1 MFHLIKIFLTFSVTF
16 IFTTS
21 VFAADWI
28 YYPDYDS
35 TLHVVSGDLCGD
47 KLYGNN
53 GRRGKKNSDYSPK
66 KLRPFGT
73 LSGSSDSYTC
83 EGLYGN
89 SGKKIHDRGDEFYL
103 QVEFAFNVTTYEQP
117 EKDGWGEDTDK
128 GDDWYTLTSAF
139 DPTPDDY
146 YDWVINYNVSPAGLD
161 LTGQNFS
168 DYDLSGLNF
177 NGAILT
183 IANLSGAILT
193 GAKII
198 NANLTNANLI
208 DADLSDAN
216 LSGAILIDA
225 TLTGA
230 KIINA
235 NLTNANLANVWGPG
249 VFTGG
254 ADFTD
259 ANLTNAY
266 FANNNLTNTTL
277 CNTTMPDRSTN
288 NDDC

>member
-161 LTGQNFS
+161 LAGQNFS

-183 IANLSGAILT
+183 IANLSGAI
-193 GAKII
+193 
-198 NANLTNANLI
+198 
-208 DADLSDAN
+208 
-216 LSGAILIDA
+216 
-225 TLTGA
+225 LTGA